1 MIESAYAVDACPS
14 AAETRTPAA
23 GTTEPEGPAQH
34 LPGNSMWTV
43 SAVVVDADGP
53 SPRPGVVASANL
65 GDAAEQLCEYL
76 PRAGAVDDDCY
87 LVAREV
93 PQAELHVQ
101 ELPMA
106 AADLHY
112 RGFSRM
118 YRKGGRYG
126 PHWFDYQ
133 EVNEESPWRPIT
145 GAFTRFGDVLS
156 LLTEA
161 DDKYVVMAPGDET
174 TIEFETGPDTAGEGW
189 QRDFL
194 LYTVGWI
201 KDSDLN
207 TAFGD
212 TVEPLPFHGI
222 KEYPYAPGESYP
234 DDPEHQRYLREYN
247 TRIVTR
253 R

>member
-93 PQAELHVQ
+93 PLMAGGPQQRRRCAWVSPIRRDGAGQATW
-101 ELPMA
+101 
-106 AADLHY
+106 
-112 RGFSRM
+112 
-118 YRKGGRYG
+118 GR
-126 PHWFDYQ
+126 WMRA
-133 EVNEESPWRPIT
+133 EEHPSFRRT
-145 GAFTRFGDVLS
+145 GAL
-156 LLTEA
+156 
-161 DDKYVVMAPGDET
+161 
-174 TIEFETGPDTAGEGW
+174 IW
-189 QRDFL
+189 
-194 LYTVGWI
+194 
-201 KDSDLN
+201 N
-207 TAFGD
+207 
-212 TVEPLPFHGI
+212 
-222 KEYPYAPGESYP
+222 
-234 DDPEHQRYLREYN
+234 
-247 TRIVTR
+247 
-253 R
+253 